1 MSAVEVCLH
10 GRKIGQLAH
19 RSELGDATEFRL
31 DADYIHTRGRPVLGQ
46 CFEDDPSRVWRT
58 THLVPAWFSNLLPEG
73 VLRRLLARRAGVN
86 PERELHLLAA
96 LGQDL
101 PGAVTVR
108 PMSAL
113 AAAPVR
119 PPRLPVPNDEALR
132 FSLAGLQLKYSVD
145 VSERGATLP
154 IRGQGGR
161 WIAKLP
167 DPRYSS
173 VPENEAAMLAWAT
186 RAGLDVPEHRLVDLD
201 RIDGLPHEE
210 LAGLSGPALLV
221 RRFDRGD
228 DGHSVHIEDFAQIR
242 GVFAEEKYKAA
253 NYESIGRVIYSQ
265 CGEHALRE
273 YVRRLMFM
281 LLSGNADMHLKNWSL
296 IYPDK
301 RRAALAPAYDLVATI
316 AYAGTSRTLALKFA
330 KTRAFSDIGFDA
342 FARLA
347 RKIGADEATVLGWA
361 REAFEAQMDA
371 WRPTIAAL
379 PPSQATALAKHH
391 SALGRLS

>member
-1 MSAVEVCLH
+1 MSAVEVRLH
-10 GRKIGQLAH
+10 GRKIGQLTH

-31 DADYIHTRGRPVLGQ
+31 DADYINTRARAVLGQ
-46 CFEDDPSRVWRT
+46 CFEDDPGRVWRT

-73 VLRRLLARRAGVN
+73 VLRRLLAKRANVN
-86 PERELHLLAA
+86 PERELHLLAV
-96 LGQDL
+96 LGEDL
-101 PGAVTVR
+101 PGAVTVHS
-108 PMSAL
+108 MSGL
-113 AAAPVR
+113 AAAPLR
-119 PPRLPVPNDEALR
+119 PPRSPVANDEALR

-167 DPRYSS
+167 DPRYPS
-173 VPENEAAMLAWAT
+173 VPENEAAMLSWAT
-186 RAGLDVPEHRLVDLD
+186 RAGLDVPEYRLVDLS
-201 RIDGLPHEE
+201 RIEGLPHEE

-228 DGHSVHIEDFAQIR
+228 DGDSVHIEDFAQIR
-242 GVFAEEKYKAA
+242 GVFAEDKYNAA

-265 CGEHALRE
+265 CGEVALRE
-273 YVRRLMFM
+273 YVGRLMFM

-296 IYPDK
+296 IYPDR
-301 RRAALAPAYDLVATI
+301 RRAALAPAYDLVATL
-316 AYAGTSRTLALKFA
+316 AYAGTSRTLALKLA

-347 RKIGADEATVLGWA
+347 RKIGADETHVIEWA
-361 REAFEAQMDA
+361 RAARDAQLDA
-371 WRPTIAAL
+371 WA
-379 PPSQATALAKHH
+379 ATAGDLPHAQADAMVAHH
-391 SALGRLS
+391 RTLGRLR